1 MFKDNLISE
10 FIKWRNANPK
20 NFSWWNYV
28 NLKSDLQTA
37 LGFAKLYYPE
47 IVEVDGCILLKDK
60 FSEELY
66 ELWRDECK
74 GEKSCIEKMMNLYQ
88 LRDFFHLKTQ
98 DDGNLESQIKA
109 LGDVLVLFW
118 GMSFKNR
125 FPERLIKVE
134 VFEENDG
141 EMFITVFEET

>member
-66 ELWRDECK
+66 EL
-74 GEKSCIEKMMNLYQ
+74 Y
-88 LRDFFHLKTQ
+88 
-98 DDGNLESQIKA
+98 KA
-109 LGDVLVLFW
+109 N
-118 GMSFKNR
+118 K
-125 FPERLIKVE
+125 
-134 VFEENDG
+134 
-141 EMFITVFEET
+141 